1 MRYTARHAVLLGFG
15 ILMLAGVAARSD
27 EAAGAREQ
35 IIQGVR
41 DDVRRKIQERNEM
54 PAESRE
60 DVATTGKQPATTA
73 PAHSNTR
80 PEKTDTPK

>member
-1 MRYTARHAVLLGFG
+1 MRYTARHAVVLGFG

-54 PAESRE
+54 PAENRE
-60 DVATTGKQPATTA
+60 DVATGSKQPTNA

-80 PEKTDTPK
+80 QEKSDAPK